1 MKQKYLV
8 TVETKYSKTIEVEL
22 DMDHFADLKDYN
34 GPKFDIGDMIEIGV
48 DYGDFGR
55 NPFRVG
61 EESEQDFTDYEI
73 TDYMANG
80 APYDD

>member
-22 DMDHFADLKDYN
+22 DMDEFADMKDSN
-34 GPKFDIGDMIEIGV
+34 GPTFDIGDMIEISVDCGV
-48 DYGDFGR
+48 FGR

-61 EESEQDFTDYEI
+61 EESENDFTEFEI
-73 TDYMANG
+73 TDWQANG
-80 APYDD
+80 LVP

>member
-22 DMDHFADLKDYN
+22 DMDEFADMKDSN
-34 GPKFDIGDMIEIGV
+34 GPTFDIGDMIEIGV
-48 DYGDFGR
+48 DYGEFGR

-61 EESEQDFTDYEI
+61 EESENDFTEFEV
-73 TDYMANG
+73 TDWQANG
-80 APYDD
+80 LVL

>member
-22 DMDHFADLKDYN
+22 DLDDFADMKLDN
-34 GPKFDIGDMIEIGV
+34 GPRFTIGDMIEIGV
-48 DYGDFGR
+48 DYEDFGT
-55 NPFRVG
+55 NPFLVG
-61 EESEQDFTDYEI
+61 AESELDFTDYEI

>member
-22 DMDHFADLKDYN
+22 DMDEFADMKDFN
-34 GPKFDIGDMIEIGV
+34 GPTFDIGDMIEIGV
-48 DYGDFGR
+48 DYESFGT
-55 NPFRVG
+55 NPFLVG
-61 EESEQDFTDYEI
+61 AESEADFTDYEI